1 MSKINNMYNYDEIV
15 KKIELY
21 CAAQDRCKFDVN
33 QKLIKW
39 GVDNISIK
47 NIINNLIEEKFI
59 DEIRYAISFA
69 RGKFRIKK
77 WGRIKISNMLRSK
90 NISENNIKTGISQ
103 IDIEE
108 YTETLLKIIEKK
120 SKLLKENNPRIKKNK
135 LFQYLKQRGFEN
147 NLIWDNINNN

>member
-1 MSKINNMYNYDEIV
+1 MYNYDEIV

-21 CAAQDRCKFDVN
+21 CAKQDRCKFDVN

-39 GVDNISIK
+39 GIDNISIK
-47 NIINNLIEEKFI
+47 NIINNLIEDKFI
-59 DEIRYAISFA
+59 DEIRYAKSFA

-77 WGRIKISNMLRSK
+77 WGKIKISNMLRSK
-90 NISENNIKTGISQ
+90 NISENNITTGLSQ

-135 LFQYLKQRGFEN
+135 LFQYLKQKGFEN

>member
-1 MSKINNMYNYDEIV
+1 MYNYDEIV

-47 NIINNLIEEKFI
+47 NIINNLIKEKFI
-59 DEIRYAISFA
+59 DEIRYATSFA

-90 NISENNIKTGISQ
+90 NISENNITTGLSQ

-108 YTETLLKIIEKK
+108 YTETLLRIIEKK
-120 SKLLKENNPRIKKNK
+120 SKLLKENDPRIKKNK
-135 LFQYLKQRGFEN
+135 LFQYLKQKGFEN